1 MREISTSPWRIVAVL
16 GLLLCAAFASAAVI
30 PAYKKGSPNTVTAD
44 PKVPR
49 PDGTPCVVQLFQ
61 KIAFEDFDPKP
72 FDYAPPA
79 QCPGPW
85 QKVVLTAD
93 FSVTPG
99 VQFDRTGNIW
109 LGSTAIYFGTTA
121 EPSPTFGPHWHV
133 ETDLTDYT
141 PLFLTSQTGQ
151 VDLGNVVN
159 GTYTGIIYGTAA
171 VEFYPMAGQPPERRP
186 FDQVLPLSSTPGTVT
201 LTSASDMISQ
211 TFTLPMNI
219 QRAYLD
225 VYAQSQHN
233 DEFWYTCVPDDVS
246 GELQSCPGTAF
257 REVEVAIDG
266 TPAGVA
272 SIFPWIYTGGIDPF
286 LWFPL
291 PGVQTLNF
299 VPARVDLTPFA
310 GVLSDGQQ
318 HTVSLYVFNAD
329 DYFSATASLLL
340 TLYDR
345 ATQVTGAVT
354 VNTLGAPNPVV
365 TEDIN
370 NSGQEITGTV
380 SVTSARDYT
389 ITGYIDTPQ
398 GRIETSVEQNVD
410 FSNQQTFDITS
421 STYQQDIVQSTSVD
435 TTTTRTDS
443 NGVKVSTNSTTYP
456 LTLHYLFNGGP
467 DQTPVQTTTIEQ
479 ESHIVDST
487 QQGGTETY
495 SSDRDNIVN
504 TTDQLLFDSNGNP
517 GNNQN
522 QASSQHYTFTNSN
535 GVCYDRTLGAK
546 NNQLLS
552 VQNGCDRKK

>member
-1 MREISTSPWRIVAVL
+1 
-16 GLLLCAAFASAAVI
+16 
-30 PAYKKGSPNTVTAD
+30 
-44 PKVPR
+44 
-49 PDGTPCVVQLFQ
+49 
-61 KIAFEDFDPKP
+61 
-72 FDYAPPA
+72 
-79 QCPGPW
+79 
-85 QKVVLTAD
+85 
-93 FSVTPG
+93 
-99 VQFDRTGNIW
+99 
-109 LGSTAIYFGTTA
+109 
-121 EPSPTFGPHWHV
+121 
-133 ETDLTDYT
+133 
-141 PLFLTSQTGQ
+141 
-151 VDLGNVVN
+151 
-159 GTYTGIIYGTAA
+159 
-171 VEFYPMAGQPPERRP
+171 
-186 FDQVLPLSSTPGTVT
+186 
-201 LTSASDMISQ
+201 
-211 TFTLPMNI
+211 
-219 QRAYLD
+219 
-225 VYAQSQHN
+225 
-233 DEFWYTCVPDDVS
+233 
-246 GELQSCPGTAF
+246 
-257 REVEVAIDG
+257 
-266 TPAGVA
+266 
-272 SIFPWIYTGGIDPF
+272 
-286 LWFPL
+286 
-291 PGVQTLNF
+291 
-299 VPARVDLTPFA
+299 
-310 GVLSDGQQ
+310 
-318 HTVSLYVFNAD
+318 
-329 DYFSATASLLL
+329 
-340 TLYDR
+340 LYDR

-410 FSNQQTFDITS
+410 FSSQQTFDITS